1 MPTLSPRRDVTHS
14 TVGRTL
20 HSSELLH
27 SKEGIC
33 FTTGDGLLTG
43 GCQSD
48 TLHNRLDGP
57 SMANYKT
64 DHPRQDYC
72 PRQTANYKTHCPR
85 RPQQTANYK
94 THCPR
99 QLVKVEAKQRIPDDQ
114 LIQDDSQRCLHCW
127 VLHTPQRAVLCFV
140 LMCPRHTP
148 STIKV
153 GTLNVGQIQDQ
164 RPR

>member
-20 HSSELLH
+20 HSSELLR
-27 SKEGIC
+27 SKEAIC

-43 GCQSD
+43 GGESD
-48 TLHNRLDGP
+48 TLHNRLDGLTGGGE
-57 SMANYKT
+57 SDTLHNR
-64 DHPRQDYC
+64 RQDFC
-72 PRQTANYKTHCPR
+72 
-85 RPQQTANYK
+85 PQQTANYK

-127 VLHTPQRAVLCFV
+127 VLHIPQWAVLCFV